1 MSSNNTLRY
10 SDEQLSVFKEVIDT
24 KLQQAKE
31 QLSQLQGQIIEG
43 TENASDAHGAD
54 WMDDSSLNSEME
66 MLNNMAI
73 RQRKYIKE
81 LENALIR
88 IENKVYGV
96 CIITGDLIDKRR
108 LLAVPIT
115 TKSVA
120 AKKDIIASKP
130 SRRSS
135 TSPHTSGKIQE
146 GKIISKVK
154 SKATDYNEENRLM
167 DDEDDF
173 LDEMGDIEEMEDYPM
188 DQFSDPD
195 EMD

>member
-10 SDEQLSVFKEVIDT
+10 SDEELSVFKAVIDA
-24 KLQQAKE
+24 KLQQAKD

-54 WMDDSSLNSEME
+54 WMDDSSLNAEME

-120 AKKDIIASKP
+120 AKKNISANKP
-130 SRRSS
+130 SPRNSTATHSS
-135 TSPHTSGKIQE
+135 SKSQA

-154 SKATDYNEENRLM
+154 SKAADYIDEDRLEED
-167 DDEDDF
+167 DDEF
-173 LDEMGDIEEMEDYPM
+173 LAELEEMEDYPM
-188 DQFSDPD
+188 DQFPDPD
-195 EMD
+195 DMD

>member
-10 SDEQLSVFKEVIDT
+10 SDEELSVFKEVIDA
-24 KLQQAKE
+24 KLQQAKD

-54 WMDDSSLNSEME
+54 WMDDSSLNAEME

-120 AKKDIIASKP
+120 AKKNISANNT
-130 SRRSS
+130 SRRNSTATHPSS
-135 TSPHTSGKIQE
+135 KSQE

-154 SKATDYNEENRLM
+154 SKAADYIDEDRLEED
-167 DDEDDF
+167 DDEF
-173 LDEMGDIEEMEDYPM
+173 LAELEEMEDYPM
-188 DQFSDPD
+188 DQFPDPD